1 MATARVTNRA
11 TKPVE
16 VEKERSRH
24 LRVVRPESRRLRITP
39 RTGVVLTVSLFGALF
54 GVAVSHAM
62 LIESQMDLEQ
72 LDERASSEQARYERL
87 RLDVAQLES
96 PDRIVREAQDR
107 LGMVPA
113 DDVVW
118 LTPDQ
123 PAPADEG
130 DGNGDGRTGD
140 TGTGGT
146 GEDGDAPDT
155 PATSWADIKPYLE
168 PAP

>member
-1 MATARVTNRA
+1 MATARMSKPATNRRA
-11 TKPVE
+11 QVQPAP
-16 VEKERSRH
+16 EKEAPRTRH
-24 LRVVRPESRRLRITP
+24 LRVVPDVRRRALRLRISP

-54 GVAVSHAM
+54 GVAVSHAV

-72 LDERASSEQARYERL
+72 LDERAATEQARYERL
-87 RLDVAQLES
+87 RLEVAELES
-96 PDRIVREAQDR
+96 PDRIVREAQGR

-113 DDVVW
+113 EDMVW

-130 DGNGDGRTGD
+130 GSPSS
-140 TGTGGT
+140 
-146 GEDGDAPDT
+146 EESADT
-155 PATSWADIKPYLE
+155 PATSWAGVKPYLE

>member
-1 MATARVTNRA
+1 MATARSTNRA
-11 TKPVE
+11 TDRATKPLE

-24 LRVVRPESRRLRITP
+24 LRVVRPESGRRLRISP

-62 LIESQMDLEQ
+62 LIESQMDLDQ
-72 LDERASSEQARYERL
+72 LDERASAEQARYERL

-96 PDRIVREAQDR
+96 PDRIVGEAQDR

-123 PAPADEG
+123 PAPAD
-130 DGNGDGRTGD
+130 GRTDGD
-140 TGTGGT
+140 
-146 GEDGDAPDT
+146 GEDGDTQDT

>member
-1 MATARVTNRA
+1 MATARVT
-11 TKPVE
+11 TPKPIE
-16 VEKERSRH
+16 VDKKARTRH
-24 LRVVRPESRRLRITP
+24 LRVVRPESGRRLRISP

-72 LDERASSEQARYERL
+72 LDERASAEQARYERL
-87 RLDVAQLES
+87 RLDVAELES

-130 DGNGDGRTGD
+130 DGGTGD
-140 TGTGGT
+140 TGTT
-146 GEDGDAPDT
+146 TDDGEAPET

>member
-1 MATARVTNRA
+1 MATARSTNRA
-11 TKPVE
+11 TKPLE

-24 LRVVRPESRRLRITP
+24 LRVVRPESGRRLRITP

-96 PDRIVREAQDR
+96 PDRIIREAQDR

-130 DGNGDGRTGD
+130 QGEGD
-140 TGTGGT
+140 GT
-146 GEDGDAPDT
+146 GEDGETRDT

>member
-1 MATARVTNRA
+1 MATARVT
-11 TKPVE
+11 KPI
-16 VEKERSRH
+16 EREEARTRH
-24 LRVVRPESRRLRITP
+24 LRVVRPEAGRRLRISP

-72 LDERASSEQARYERL
+72 LDERAASEQARYERL
-87 RLDVAQLES
+87 RLDVAELES
-96 PDRIVREAQDR
+96 PDRVVREAQDR

-113 DDVVW
+113 DEVVW

-123 PAPADEG
+123 PAPTDG
-130 DGNGDGRTGD
+130 DGGGEQDASNGTD
-140 TGTGGT
+140 TS
-146 GEDGDAPDT
+146 DASDT
-155 PATSWADIKPYLE
+155 PATSWETIKPYLE

>member
-1 MATARVTNRA
+1 MATARVPKTATTRPGRA
-11 TKPVE
+11 TQPLPSE
-16 VEKERSRH
+16 EQRTRH
-24 LRVVRPESRRLRITP
+24 LRVVRPEARRLALRISP

-72 LDERASSEQARYERL
+72 LDERAASEQSRYEEA
-87 RLDVAQLES
+87 RLDVAELES
-96 PDRIVREAQDR
+96 PDRIVEEAQDR

-118 LTPDQ
+118 LTPDE
-123 PAPADEG
+123 PAPGSGGG
-130 DGNGDGRTGD
+130 DGGD
-140 TGTGGT
+140 
-146 GEDGDAPDT
+146 EDSPDT
-155 PATSWADIKPYLE
+155 PGTSWTDVKPYLE

>member
-1 MATARVTNRA
+1 MATARV

-16 VEKERSRH
+16 VEKKARTRH
-24 LRVVRPESRRLRITP
+24 LRVVRPEAGRRLRISP

-123 PAPADEG
+123 PAPADG
-130 DGNGDGRTGD
+130 DGGGDD
-140 TGTGGT
+140 
-146 GEDGDAPDT
+146 DGDAPDT